1 MRAKMPLGLE
11 LQNRNQ
17 ILSVHD
23 GFVLVAFVQTEPAFV
38 GSLRQIGNAI
48 LNLLGHTQIHYAPCG
63 FRVKTLAE
71 RV

>member
-1 MRAKMPLGLE
+1 MPLGLD

-17 ILSVHD
+17 ILSVYYS
-23 GFVLVAFVQTEPAFV
+23 FVLVAFVLAEPTFAC
-38 GSLRQIGNAI
+38 SLSQIGNAI
-48 LNLLGHTQIHYAPCG
+48 LNLLGHTQLHYAPCG